1 MWRCSRVI
9 FISMNYTTHSF
20 SVELA
25 AKVGLEE
32 ALLLQHFYYWH
43 QTNRENPDMVKDGRV
58 WSYSSRKN
66 ILSVFPYLTDKK
78 IRNTIDSLIG
88 GGYLIKG
95 EYAKDFTHKASWY
108 SLTDSGRSL
117 FENEEELPDGGSKR
131 ANTLA
136 ERANPLDERAN
147 VYNNNNNNIK
157 KDIILKDNIER
168 KLTDEEIIQAKRD
181 SLRKACEPYVD
192 KYGQKMIDDFVFYWG
207 EASGKN
213 LKWEIS
219 KKKSGCF
226 EISRRLATW
235 ANNNR
240 NSGSNPTPRT
250 AAAPLPKKKIW
261 EEMGVTEEYYRTVI
275 LKK

>member
-1 MWRCSRVI
+1 M
-9 FISMNYTTHSF
+9 
-20 SVELA
+20 
-25 AKVGLEE
+25 
-32 ALLLQHFYYWH
+32 
-43 QTNRENPDMVKDGRV
+43 
-58 WSYSSRKN
+58 
-66 ILSVFPYLTDKK
+66 
-78 IRNTIDSLIG
+78 
-88 GGYLIKG
+88 
-95 EYAKDFTHKASWY
+95 
-108 SLTDSGRSL
+108 
-117 FENEEELPDGGSKR
+117 
-131 ANTLA
+131 
-136 ERANPLDERAN
+136 
-147 VYNNNNNNIK
+147 
-157 KDIILKDNIER
+157 
-168 KLTDEEIIQAKRD
+168 TDEEIIQAKRE
-181 SLRKACEPYVD
+181 SLRKACEPYID